1 MIIQHNMAALNM
13 MTQLGVTNDRLKKA
27 AERLSSGY
35 KINRAADNA
44 ATLAISEKKRAQI
57 RGLQRAAKNA
67 QDGISFVQTGDG
79 AMSQIGAMLHR
90 MRELT
95 VQALNDG
102 VYEKGDQAALQMEFD
117 QLQSEIDRVNDQTEF
132 NKKAVF
138 EHYATANYSALE
150 GNRVWSQDQIHRI
163 DSSNSSLTVKYVTVA
178 DDGTETEKEQT
189 LTIPEGTYTTQEL
202 MDEMDD
208 VVTALGDA
216 ADGLYLEYSD
226 EHMCNMVLQDGK
238 EVKDVSGGL
247 SYLFFDSF
255 GGNKSGALIG
265 TTVFFPGDPLV
276 VKTGEND
283 DLHFRIEY
291 YDGTMK
297 EIDMKVAQ
305 DSYTRNDMIKYL
317 NEYRFSDLK
326 TLVDYGMKASE
337 YGEASIQIGGDNGL
351 ITGLK
356 GNMFAIDDKHFDS
369 VFYDNTKYGSV
380 EEIPAVFTGGNVLN
394 SSDTNFAKFNIVSG
408 VNDTLRL
415 RVDGGTYQDIVL
427 DGGRSYSISEMVT
440 HLQGKLG
447 NLGIKVSQHSITGV
461 TSLNG
466 NRNLSFSGL
475 TLTTDSVGKESSI
488 EFDVPGSSAY
498 DTLFVD
504 RRYTD
509 YGKASRV
516 DPGRWYTYNA
526 APSVTGGRSFDST
539 LDFPLTI
546 DSTNKSFWMEVKE
559 VDEEPQKILIELS
572 ESNTKYNSLEDI
584 KNEINTQ
591 IEKTKYKDKIQAVKY
606 GDKIQLTTKAG
617 NETVTNIN
625 VSADIT
631 DGYKELFVG
640 ERITYPGGYNIN
652 LKPIKTDASGKINFT
667 TSNNKL
673 SVNVGGETRTVTIPM
688 PDDHTPY
695 AAYTPEELEKLL
707 NESAL
712 KGKPT
717 TSYNNYS
724 APNAYGS
731 TVYISSSAS
740 SQSGKEYPYT
750 NSGESGT
757 GGKVDGSTQV
767 KDGTSGWYKLG
778 GTLDTYTKIDS
789 NNNQFSIKINGK
801 VYPVTLDSPDPAK
814 YPNGYTQS
822 ALAAHIQSKLND
834 PNVTSEANRVK
845 VSVEGGHLKFTT
857 VAVGEGKSVT
867 TEGCDSS
874 FLKSINTNRTK
885 GYTTTSSF
893 GSNTFPF
900 TLTSTT
906 NDFTINIDGTP
917 TTVYLDAT
925 KTYNSVSDIQSEL
938 NTKLSPKG
946 VNVTRDNYGGLKFER
961 TTPGSGSVS
970 LNISNSGSAGAIMFN
985 SPASTTMNSS
995 SVTIPKAADAANPAT
1010 ARFTVNV
1017 GGKTYTAT
1025 LKNEDTSKAKTLT
1038 AADLKTALEGA
1049 VWEGNKTPGELGFS
1063 LSTSGSYLKFT
1074 TTARGSG
1081 QSISASASSGPIH
1094 SSTPTVKATVTK
1106 NPDGTVN
1113 VNLTSSTYFTPTPYN
1128 RSAVLQ
1134 PQGNTPQP
1142 LNPTPSAR
1150 NYYTAK
1156 CKLTTNRPLAM
1167 PGSITIGPD
1176 NKQLRFTYQYHDGT
1190 TKLVDISVDEG
1201 PRSRQSL
1208 QEELERKINA
1218 ILEADPAHAGEG
1230 LTVTVGDQITLES
1243 KKKGRYDIISTSLD
1257 GGFYEKVMMGTVFR
1271 TGDEKTEYS
1280 RGDLVVDDVY
1290 IAGRKDVRNQ
1300 YSTIH
1305 EGENDELNV
1314 DLTINGKVTP
1324 LNMVLDPGTYD
1335 SDALVKQVQEKLS
1348 EQLEGK
1354 GLPKDLVLAGIGV
1367 YDTKAA
1373 GSNDKNA
1380 LFFYLNKKKVT
1391 DPGTYAIDG
1400 LSGKA
1405 LFSIFYKTDGDP
1417 IPAYVAGTKDITGGV
1432 EIKDGENKFSILVDG
1447 KQYEYEIPE
1456 GKYDTAEDL
1465 VDAVNTAIADK
1476 KDDSNLKA
1484 SLSGNSLK
1492 IGYNKLGVHTIADIQ
1507 GPAKVALFYQVS
1519 GRFDKDVDEWLQIG
1533 ANARQGIDLQRYSV
1547 STLSMG
1553 INSLTISGHKYAN
1566 KALERIDAALDYLSS
1581 VRSKYGAMENRLEY
1595 AMRVDDIAAENTQYS
1610 ESIDRD
1616 ADMAAEMVEYSKSK
1630 ILQQAGMS
1638 ILSQVT
1644 QNTQSV
1650 LSLLQ

>member
-1 MIIQHNMAALNM
+1 MIIQHNMAAINM

-178 DDGTETEKEQT
+178 DDGTETEKETT

-317 NEYRFSDLK
+317 NEYRFSDGK

-369 VFYDNTKYGSV
+369 VFYDNTKYGSAK
-380 EEIPAVFTGGNVLN
+380 EIPAVFTGGNVLN
-394 SSDTNFAKFNIVSG
+394 SADINFTKFNIAAG
-408 VNDTLRL
+408 VNDTLRI

-427 DGGRSYSISEMVT
+427 DAGNYSISQMVT

-447 NLGIKVSQHSITGV
+447 NLGIKVSQHSINGV

-509 YGKASRV
+509 YGKSSRV
-516 DPGRWYTYNA
+516 TAGQWRTYNG
-526 APSVTGGRSFDST
+526 APTLTGGREFDST
-539 LDFPLTI
+539 TDFPLTI
-546 DSTNKSFWMEVKE
+546 DSSNNSFYLEVAEVGKE
-559 VDEEPQKILIELS
+559 AKKELITLS
-572 ESNTKYNSLEDI
+572 EKDYADLNAI
-584 KNEINTQ
+584 KEEINTQ
-591 IEKTKYKDKIQAVKY
+591 IGKTEYKDKIRAEVVSGNKLL
-606 GDKIQLTTKAG
+606 LTTKPG
-617 NETVTNIN
+617 NETVTKID
-625 VSADIT
+625 VSGGIT
-631 DGYKELFVG
+631 DGHEVLFVG
-640 ERITYPGGYNIN
+640 EKITYPGGYNIN
-652 LKPIKTDASGKINFT
+652 LKPIQTDASGKINFT
-667 TSNNKL
+667 PSNNKL
-673 SVNVGGETRTVTIPM
+673 TVNVGGEIRTVEIPV
-688 PDDHTPY
+688 TGAY

-717 TSYNNYS
+717 TSNNSYS
-724 APNAYGS
+724 SYTTSGS
-731 TVYISSSAS
+731 TVSV
-740 SQSGKEYPYT
+740 SQTHNAEEKPYT
-750 NSGESGT
+750 NTGKAGT

-767 KDGTSGWYKLG
+767 KDGESGWHKLG
-778 GTLDTYTKIDS
+778 GTLGTYTKVDSS
-789 NNNQFSIKINGK
+789 NNNFKISINGK
-801 VYPVTLDSPDPAK
+801 EYSITLDNSDS
-814 YPNGYTQS
+814 NGYTQS
-822 ALAAHIQSKLND
+822 ALVGELQKKLD
-834 PNVTSEANRVK
+834 KETSEANRVK

-857 VAVGEGKSVT
+857 VAVGEGKTVT
-867 TEGCDSS
+867 TDGCSS
-874 FLKSINTNRTK
+874 TFLTSINTNRTK

-893 GSNTFPF
+893 GGNTFPF
-900 TLTSTT
+900 TLTSST
-906 NDFTINIDGTP
+906 NKFTINIDGTP
-917 TTVYLDAT
+917 TTVELDTT

-961 TTPGSGSVS
+961 TTPGSGSVR
-970 LNISNSGSAGAIMFN
+970 LDINNSGSAGTIMFH
-985 SPASTTMNSS
+985 SPASATMDST
-995 SVTIPKAADAANPAT
+995 SVTIPKAADASNPGKAT
-1010 ARFTVNV
+1010 FTVRV
-1017 GGKTYTAT
+1017 GGNTYTAV
-1025 LKNEDTSKAKTLT
+1025 LENKDTKEQKLT
-1038 AADLKTALEGA
+1038 AADLEKALEGA
-1049 VWEGNKTPGELGFS
+1049 VWEGGRTPAELGFS
-1063 LSTSGSYLKFT
+1063 LSKSGSYLKFT

-1081 QSISASASSGPIH
+1081 QSISASATSGPFH
-1094 SSTPTVKATVTK
+1094 SSTPTVKAAVTK
-1106 NPDGTVN
+1106 NPDGTVSI
-1113 VNLTSSTYFTPTPYN
+1113 NLTSSSYFTPKPYN
-1128 RSAVLQ
+1128 KPAVLQ
-1134 PQGNTPQP
+1134 PQGNPPQRSE
-1142 LNPTPSAR
+1142 PTHTTRS
-1150 NYYTAK
+1150 YTIAK
-1156 CKLTTNRPLAM
+1156 CKLTTQRPFPM

-1176 NKQLRFTYQYHDGT
+1176 NKQLRFTYQYHNGA
-1190 TKLVDISVDEG
+1190 TKLVDISLDEG
-1201 PRSRQSL
+1201 QYSRETL
-1208 QEELERKINA
+1208 REELERKINA
-1218 ILEADPAHAGEG
+1218 ILEEDPAHAGEG
-1230 LTVTVGDQITLES
+1230 LNVAVGDQITFES
-1243 KKKGRYDIISTSLD
+1243 KQDGRYNIPTSSLS
-1257 GGFYEKVMMGTVFR
+1257 GGFYERVMMGTALR
-1271 TGDEKTEYS
+1271 TDDEKTAYS
-1280 RGDLVVDDVY
+1280 KGDLVVDDVY
-1290 IAGRKDVRNQ
+1290 IVGRKDVRNQ
-1300 YSTIH
+1300 YSTIQK
-1305 EGENDELNV
+1305 GENDELNV

-1348 EQLEGK
+1348 EQLEAK
-1354 GLPKDLVLAGIGV
+1354 GLPRDLVLAGIGV
-1367 YDTKAA
+1367 YDSGAA

-1380 LFFYLNKKKVT
+1380 LFFYLNKKAEL

-1519 GRFDKDVDEWLQIG
+1519 GRFDQDVDGWLQIG

-1616 ADMAAEMVEYSKSK
+1616 ADMAAEMVEYSKSQ

>member
-178 DDGTETEKEQT
+178 DDGTETEKETT

-226 EHMCNMVLQDGK
+226 EHMCNMVLQNGK

-317 NEYRFSDLK
+317 NEYRFSDGK

-369 VFYDNTKYGSV
+369 VFYDNTKYGSAK
-380 EEIPAVFTGGNVLN
+380 EIPAVFTGGNVLN
-394 SSDTNFAKFNIVSG
+394 SADINFTKFNIAAG
-408 VNDTLRL
+408 VNDTLRI

-427 DGGRSYSISEMVT
+427 DAGNYSISQMVT

-447 NLGIKVSQHSITGV
+447 NLGIKVSQHSINGV

-488 EFDVPGSSAY
+488 EFDVAGSSAY

-509 YGKASRV
+509 YGKSSRV
-516 DPGRWYTYNA
+516 TAGQWRTYNG
-526 APSVTGGRSFDST
+526 APTLTGGREFDST
-539 LDFPLTI
+539 TDFPLTI
-546 DSTNKSFWMEVKE
+546 DSSNNSFYLEVAEVGKEVKKE
-559 VDEEPQKILIELS
+559 LITLS
-572 ESNTKYNSLEDI
+572 EKDYADLNAI
-584 KNEINTQ
+584 KDEINTQ
-591 IEKTKYKDKIQAVKY
+591 IGKTEYKDKIRAEVLSGNKLL
-606 GDKIQLTTKAG
+606 LTTKPG
-617 NETVTNIN
+617 NETVTKID
-625 VSADIT
+625 VSGGIT
-631 DGYKELFVG
+631 DGHEVLFVG
-640 ERITYPGGYNIN
+640 EKITYPGGYNIN
-652 LKPIKTDASGKINFT
+652 LKPIQTDASGKINFT
-667 TSNNKL
+667 PSNNKL
-673 SVNVGGETRTVTIPM
+673 TVNVGGEIRTVEIPV
-688 PDDHTPY
+688 TGAY

-717 TSYNNYS
+717 TSNNSYS
-724 APNAYGS
+724 SYTTSGS
-731 TVYISSSAS
+731 TVSV
-740 SQSGKEYPYT
+740 SQTHNAEEKPYT
-750 NSGESGT
+750 NTGKAGT

-767 KDGTSGWYKLG
+767 KDGESGWHKLG
-778 GTLDTYTKIDS
+778 GTLGTYTKVDSS
-789 NNNQFSIKINGK
+789 NNNFKISINGK
-801 VYPVTLDSPDPAK
+801 EYSITLDNSDS
-814 YPNGYTQS
+814 NGYTQS
-822 ALAAHIQSKLND
+822 ALVGELQKKLD
-834 PNVTSEANRVK
+834 KETSEANRVK

-857 VAVGEGKSVT
+857 VAVGEGKTVT
-867 TEGCDSS
+867 TDGCGST
-874 FLKSINTNRTK
+874 FLTSINTNRTK

-893 GSNTFPF
+893 GGNTFPF
-900 TLTSTT
+900 TLTSST
-906 NDFTINIDGTP
+906 NKFTINIDGTP
-917 TTVYLDAT
+917 TTVELDTT

-938 NTKLSPKG
+938 NMKLSPKG

-961 TTPGSGSVS
+961 ATPGSGSVR
-970 LNISNSGSAGAIMFN
+970 LDINNSGSAGAIMFH
-985 SPASTTMNSS
+985 SPASATMNSS

-1038 AADLKTALEGA
+1038 AADLKKALEGA
-1049 VWEGNKTPGELGFS
+1049 VWEGGRTPAELGFS

-1081 QSISASASSGPIH
+1081 QSISASASSGPFH
-1094 SSTPTVKATVTK
+1094 SSTPTVKAAVTK
-1106 NPDGTVN
+1106 NPDGTVS
-1113 VNLTSSTYFTPTPYN
+1113 VNLTSSSYFTPKPYN
-1128 RSAVLQ
+1128 KPAVLQ
-1134 PQGNTPQP
+1134 PQGNPPQRSE
-1142 LNPTPSAR
+1142 PTHTTRS
-1150 NYYTAK
+1150 YTIAK
-1156 CKLTTNRPLAM
+1156 CKLTTQRPFPM

-1176 NKQLRFTYQYHDGT
+1176 NKQLRFTYQYHNGA
-1190 TKLVDISVDEG
+1190 TKLVDISLDEG
-1201 PRSRQSL
+1201 QYSCETL

-1218 ILEADPAHAGEG
+1218 ILEEDPAHAGEG
-1230 LTVTVGDQITLES
+1230 LNVAVGDQITFES
-1243 KKKGRYDIISTSLD
+1243 KQDGRYNIPTSSLS
-1257 GGFYEKVMMGTVFR
+1257 GGFYERVMMGTALR
-1271 TGDEKTEYS
+1271 TDDEKTAYS
-1280 RGDLVVDDVY
+1280 KGDLVVDDVY
-1290 IAGRKDVRNQ
+1290 IVGRKDVRNQ
-1300 YSTIH
+1300 YSTIQK
-1305 EGENDELNV
+1305 GENDELNV

-1348 EQLEGK
+1348 EQLEAK
-1354 GLPKDLVLAGIGV
+1354 GLPRDLVLAGIGV
-1367 YDTKAA
+1367 YDSGAA

-1380 LFFYLNKKKVT
+1380 LFFYLNKKAEL

-1616 ADMAAEMVEYSKSK
+1616 ADMAAEMVEYSKSQ

>member
-57 RGLQRAAKNA
+57 RGLQRAAKNS

-178 DDGTETEKEQT
+178 DDGTETEKETT

-317 NEYRFSDLK
+317 NEYRFSDGK

-369 VFYDNTKYGSV
+369 VFYDNTKYGSAK
-380 EEIPAVFTGGNVLN
+380 EIPAVFTGGNVLN
-394 SSDTNFAKFNIVSG
+394 SADINFTKFNIAAG
-408 VNDTLRL
+408 VNDTLRI

-427 DGGRSYSISEMVT
+427 DAGNYSISQMVT

-447 NLGIKVSQHSITGV
+447 NLGIKVSQHSINGV

-509 YGKASRV
+509 YGKSSRV
-516 DPGRWYTYNA
+516 TAGQWRTYNG
-526 APSVTGGRSFDST
+526 APTLTGGREFDST
-539 LDFPLTI
+539 TDFPLTI
-546 DSTNKSFWMEVKE
+546 DSSNNSFYLEVAEVGKE
-559 VDEEPQKILIELS
+559 AKKELITLS
-572 ESNTKYNSLEDI
+572 EKDYADLNAI
-584 KNEINTQ
+584 KEEINTQ
-591 IEKTKYKDKIQAVKY
+591 IGKTEYKDKIRAEVVSGNKLL
-606 GDKIQLTTKAG
+606 LTTKPG
-617 NETVTNIN
+617 NETVTKID
-625 VSADIT
+625 VSGGIT
-631 DGYKELFVG
+631 DGHEVLFVG
-640 ERITYPGGYNIN
+640 EKITYPGGYNIN
-652 LKPIKTDASGKINFT
+652 LKPIQTDASGKINFT
-667 TSNNKL
+667 PSNNKL
-673 SVNVGGETRTVTIPM
+673 TVNVGGEIRTVEIPV
-688 PDDHTPY
+688 TGAY

-717 TSYNNYS
+717 TSNNSYS
-724 APNAYGS
+724 SYTTSGS
-731 TVYISSSAS
+731 TVSV
-740 SQSGKEYPYT
+740 SQTHNAEEKPYT
-750 NSGESGT
+750 NTGKAGT

-767 KDGTSGWYKLG
+767 KDGESGWHKLG
-778 GTLDTYTKIDS
+778 GTLGTYTKVDSS
-789 NNNQFSIKINGK
+789 NNNFKISINGK
-801 VYPVTLDSPDPAK
+801 EYSITLDNSDS
-814 YPNGYTQS
+814 NGYTQS
-822 ALAAHIQSKLND
+822 ALVGELQKKLD
-834 PNVTSEANRVK
+834 KETSEANRVK

-857 VAVGEGKSVT
+857 VAVGEGKTVT
-867 TEGCDSS
+867 TDGCSS
-874 FLKSINTNRTK
+874 TFLTSINTNRTK

-893 GSNTFPF
+893 GGNTFPF
-900 TLTSTT
+900 TLTSST
-906 NDFTINIDGTP
+906 NKFTINIDGTP
-917 TTVYLDAT
+917 TTVELDTT

-961 TTPGSGSVS
+961 TTPGSGSVR
-970 LNISNSGSAGAIMFN
+970 LDINNSGSAGTIMFH
-985 SPASTTMNSS
+985 SPASATMDST
-995 SVTIPKAADAANPAT
+995 SVTIPKAADASNPGKAT
-1010 ARFTVNV
+1010 FTVRV
-1017 GGKTYTAT
+1017 GGNTYTAV
-1025 LKNEDTSKAKTLT
+1025 LENKDTKEQKLT
-1038 AADLKTALEGA
+1038 AADLEKVLEGA
-1049 VWEGNKTPGELGFS
+1049 VWEGGRTPAELGFS
-1063 LSTSGSYLKFT
+1063 LSKSGSYLKFT

-1081 QSISASASSGPIH
+1081 QSISASATSGPFH
-1094 SSTPTVKATVTK
+1094 SSTPTVKAAVTK
-1106 NPDGTVN
+1106 NPDGTVS
-1113 VNLTSSTYFTPTPYN
+1113 VNLTSSSYFTPKPYN
-1128 RSAVLQ
+1128 KPAVLQ
-1134 PQGNTPQP
+1134 PQGNPPQRSE
-1142 LNPTPSAR
+1142 PTHTTRS
-1150 NYYTAK
+1150 YTIAK
-1156 CKLTTNRPLAM
+1156 CKLTTQRPFPM

-1176 NKQLRFTYQYHDGT
+1176 NKQLRFTYQYHNGA
-1190 TKLVDISVDEG
+1190 TKLVDISLDEG
-1201 PRSRQSL
+1201 QYSRETL
-1208 QEELERKINA
+1208 REELERKINA
-1218 ILEADPAHAGEG
+1218 ILEEDPAHAGEG
-1230 LTVTVGDQITLES
+1230 LNVAVSDQITFES
-1243 KKKGRYDIISTSLD
+1243 KQDGRYNIPTSSLS
-1257 GGFYEKVMMGTVFR
+1257 GGFYERVMMGTALR
-1271 TGDEKTEYS
+1271 TDDEKTAYS
-1280 RGDLVVDDVY
+1280 KGDLVVDDVY
-1290 IAGRKDVRNQ
+1290 IVGRKDVRNQ
-1300 YSTIH
+1300 YSTIQK
-1305 EGENDELNV
+1305 GENDELNV

-1348 EQLEGK
+1348 EQLEAK
-1354 GLPKDLVLAGIGV
+1354 GLPRDLVLAGIGV
-1367 YDTKAA
+1367 YDSGAA

-1380 LFFYLNKKKVT
+1380 LFFYLNKKAEL

-1519 GRFDKDVDEWLQIG
+1519 GRFDQDVDGWLQIG

-1581 VRSKYGAMENRLEY
+1581 VRSRYGAMENRLEY

-1616 ADMAAEMVEYSKSK
+1616 ADMAEEMVEYSKSQ

>member
-1 MIIQHNMAALNM
+1 MIIQHNMAAINM

-178 DDGTETEKEQT
+178 DDGTETEKETT

-317 NEYRFSDLK
+317 NEYRFSDGK

-369 VFYDNTKYGSV
+369 VFYDNTKYGSAK
-380 EEIPAVFTGGNVLN
+380 EIPAVFTGGNVLN
-394 SSDTNFAKFNIVSG
+394 SADINFTKFNIAAG
-408 VNDTLRL
+408 VNDTLRI

-427 DGGRSYSISEMVT
+427 DAGNYSISQMVT

-447 NLGIKVSQHSITGV
+447 NLGIKVSQHSINGV

-509 YGKASRV
+509 YGKSSRV
-516 DPGRWYTYNA
+516 TAGQWRTYNG
-526 APSVTGGRSFDST
+526 APTLTGGREFDST
-539 LDFPLTI
+539 TDFPLTI
-546 DSTNKSFWMEVKE
+546 DSSNNSFYLEVAEVGKE
-559 VDEEPQKILIELS
+559 AKKELITLS
-572 ESNTKYNSLEDI
+572 EKDYADLNAI
-584 KNEINTQ
+584 KEEINTQ
-591 IEKTKYKDKIQAVKY
+591 IGKTEYKDKIRAEVVSGNKLL
-606 GDKIQLTTKAG
+606 LTTKPG
-617 NETVTNIN
+617 NETVTKID
-625 VSADIT
+625 VSGGIT
-631 DGYKELFVG
+631 DGHEVLFVG
-640 ERITYPGGYNIN
+640 EKITYPGGYNIN
-652 LKPIKTDASGKINFT
+652 LKPIQTDASGKINFT
-667 TSNNKL
+667 PSNNKL
-673 SVNVGGETRTVTIPM
+673 TVNVGGEIRTVEIPV
-688 PDDHTPY
+688 TGAY

-717 TSYNNYS
+717 TSNNSYS
-724 APNAYGS
+724 SYTTSGS
-731 TVYISSSAS
+731 TVSV
-740 SQSGKEYPYT
+740 SQTHNAEEKPYT
-750 NSGESGT
+750 NTGKAGT

-767 KDGTSGWYKLG
+767 KDGESGWHKLG
-778 GTLDTYTKIDS
+778 GTLGTYTKVDSS
-789 NNNQFSIKINGK
+789 NNNFKISINGK
-801 VYPVTLDSPDPAK
+801 EYSITLDNSDS
-814 YPNGYTQS
+814 NGYTQS
-822 ALAAHIQSKLND
+822 ALVGELQKKLD
-834 PNVTSEANRVK
+834 KETSEANRVK

-857 VAVGEGKSVT
+857 VAVGEGKTVT
-867 TEGCDSS
+867 TDGCSS
-874 FLKSINTNRTK
+874 TFLTSINTNRTK

-893 GSNTFPF
+893 GGNTFPF
-900 TLTSTT
+900 TLTSST
-906 NDFTINIDGTP
+906 NKFTINIDGTP
-917 TTVYLDAT
+917 TTVELDTT

-961 TTPGSGSVS
+961 TTPGSGSVR
-970 LNISNSGSAGAIMFN
+970 LDINNSGSAGTIMFH
-985 SPASTTMNSS
+985 SPASATMDST
-995 SVTIPKAADAANPAT
+995 SVTIPKAADASNPGKAT
-1010 ARFTVNV
+1010 FTVRV
-1017 GGKTYTAT
+1017 GGNTYTAV
-1025 LKNEDTSKAKTLT
+1025 LENKDTKEQKLT
-1038 AADLKTALEGA
+1038 AADLEKALEGA
-1049 VWEGNKTPGELGFS
+1049 VWEGGRTPAELGFS
-1063 LSTSGSYLKFT
+1063 LSKSGSYLKFT

-1081 QSISASASSGPIH
+1081 QSISASATSGPFH
-1094 SSTPTVKATVTK
+1094 SSTPTVKAAVTK
-1106 NPDGTVN
+1106 NPDGTVS
-1113 VNLTSSTYFTPTPYN
+1113 VNLTSSSYFTPKPYN
-1128 RSAVLQ
+1128 KPAVLQ
-1134 PQGNTPQP
+1134 PQGNPPQRSE
-1142 LNPTPSAR
+1142 PTHTTRS
-1150 NYYTAK
+1150 YTIAK
-1156 CKLTTNRPLAM
+1156 CKLTTQRPFPM

-1176 NKQLRFTYQYHDGT
+1176 NKQLRFTYQYHNGA
-1190 TKLVDISVDEG
+1190 TKLVDISLDEG
-1201 PRSRQSL
+1201 QYSRETL
-1208 QEELERKINA
+1208 REELERKINA
-1218 ILEADPAHAGEG
+1218 ILEEDPAHAGEG
-1230 LTVTVGDQITLES
+1230 LNVAVGDQITFES
-1243 KKKGRYDIISTSLD
+1243 KQDGRYNIPTSSLS
-1257 GGFYEKVMMGTVFR
+1257 GGFYERVMMGTALR
-1271 TGDEKTEYS
+1271 TDDEKTAYS
-1280 RGDLVVDDVY
+1280 KGDLVVDDVY
-1290 IAGRKDVRNQ
+1290 IVGRKDVRNQ
-1300 YSTIH
+1300 YSTIQK
-1305 EGENDELNV
+1305 GENDELNV

-1348 EQLEGK
+1348 EQLEAK
-1354 GLPKDLVLAGIGV
+1354 GLPRDLVLAGIGV
-1367 YDTKAA
+1367 YDSGAA

-1380 LFFYLNKKKVT
+1380 LFFYLNKKAEL

-1519 GRFDKDVDEWLQIG
+1519 GRFDQDVDGWLQIG

-1581 VRSKYGAMENRLEY
+1581 VRSRYGAMENRLEY

-1616 ADMAAEMVEYSKSK
+1616 ADMAAEMVEYSKSQ

>member
-1 MIIQHNMAALNM
+1 MIIQHNMAAINM

-178 DDGTETEKEQT
+178 DDGTETEKETT

-317 NEYRFSDLK
+317 NEYRFSDGK

-369 VFYDNTKYGSV
+369 VFYDNTKYGSAK
-380 EEIPAVFTGGNVLN
+380 EIPAVFTGGNVLN
-394 SSDTNFAKFNIVSG
+394 SADINFTKFNIAAG
-408 VNDTLRL
+408 VNDTLRI

-427 DGGRSYSISEMVT
+427 DAGNYSISQMVT

-447 NLGIKVSQHSITGV
+447 NLGIKVSQHSINGV

-509 YGKASRV
+509 YGKSSRV
-516 DPGRWYTYNA
+516 TAGQWRTYNG
-526 APSVTGGRSFDST
+526 APTLTGGREFDST
-539 LDFPLTI
+539 TDFPLTI
-546 DSTNKSFWMEVKE
+546 DSSNNSFYLEVAEVGKE
-559 VDEEPQKILIELS
+559 AKKELITL
-572 ESNTKYNSLEDI
+572 LEKDYADLNAI
-584 KNEINTQ
+584 KEEINTQ
-591 IEKTKYKDKIQAVKY
+591 IGKTEYKDKIRAEVVSGNKLL
-606 GDKIQLTTKAG
+606 LTTKPG
-617 NETVTNIN
+617 NETVTKID
-625 VSADIT
+625 VSGGIT
-631 DGYKELFVG
+631 DGHEVLFVG
-640 ERITYPGGYNIN
+640 EKITYPGGYNIN
-652 LKPIKTDASGKINFT
+652 LKPIQTDASGKINFT
-667 TSNNKL
+667 PSNNKL
-673 SVNVGGETRTVTIPM
+673 TVNVGGEIRTVEIPV
-688 PDDHTPY
+688 TGAY

-717 TSYNNYS
+717 TSNNSYS
-724 APNAYGS
+724 SYTTSGS
-731 TVYISSSAS
+731 TVSV
-740 SQSGKEYPYT
+740 SQTHNAEEKPYT
-750 NSGESGT
+750 NTGKAGT

-767 KDGTSGWYKLG
+767 KDGESGWHKLG
-778 GTLDTYTKIDS
+778 GTLGTYTKVDSS
-789 NNNQFSIKINGK
+789 NNNFKISINGK
-801 VYPVTLDSPDPAK
+801 EYSITLDNSDS
-814 YPNGYTQS
+814 NGYTQS
-822 ALAAHIQSKLND
+822 ALVGELQKKLD
-834 PNVTSEANRVK
+834 KETSEANRVK

-857 VAVGEGKSVT
+857 VAVGEGKTVT
-867 TEGCDSS
+867 TDGCSS
-874 FLKSINTNRTK
+874 TFLTSINTNRTK

-893 GSNTFPF
+893 GGNTFPF
-900 TLTSTT
+900 TLTSST
-906 NDFTINIDGTP
+906 NKFTINIDGTP
-917 TTVYLDAT
+917 TTVELDTT

-961 TTPGSGSVS
+961 TTPGSGSVR
-970 LNISNSGSAGAIMFN
+970 LDINNSGSAGTIMFH
-985 SPASTTMNSS
+985 SPASATMDST
-995 SVTIPKAADAANPAT
+995 SVTIPKAADASNPGKAT
-1010 ARFTVNV
+1010 FTVRV
-1017 GGKTYTAT
+1017 GGNTYTAV
-1025 LKNEDTSKAKTLT
+1025 LENKDTKEQKLT
-1038 AADLKTALEGA
+1038 AADLEKALEGA
-1049 VWEGNKTPGELGFS
+1049 VWEGGRTPAELGFS
-1063 LSTSGSYLKFT
+1063 LSKSGSYLKFT

-1081 QSISASASSGPIH
+1081 QSISASATSGPFH
-1094 SSTPTVKATVTK
+1094 SSTPTVKAAVTK
-1106 NPDGTVN
+1106 NPDGTVS
-1113 VNLTSSTYFTPTPYN
+1113 VNLTSSSYFTPKPYN
-1128 RSAVLQ
+1128 KPAVLQ
-1134 PQGNTPQP
+1134 PQGNPPQRSE
-1142 LNPTPSAR
+1142 PTHTTRS
-1150 NYYTAK
+1150 YTIAK
-1156 CKLTTNRPLAM
+1156 CKLTTQRPFPM

-1176 NKQLRFTYQYHDGT
+1176 NKQLRFTYQYHNGA
-1190 TKLVDISVDEG
+1190 TKLVDISLDEG
-1201 PRSRQSL
+1201 QYSRETL
-1208 QEELERKINA
+1208 REELERKINA
-1218 ILEADPAHAGEG
+1218 ILEEDPAHAGEG
-1230 LTVTVGDQITLES
+1230 LNVAVGDQITFES
-1243 KKKGRYDIISTSLD
+1243 KQDGRYNIPTSSLS
-1257 GGFYEKVMMGTVFR
+1257 GGFYERVMMGTALR
-1271 TGDEKTEYS
+1271 TDDEKTAYS
-1280 RGDLVVDDVY
+1280 KGDLVVDDVY
-1290 IAGRKDVRNQ
+1290 IVGRKDVRNQ
-1300 YSTIH
+1300 YSTIQK
-1305 EGENDELNV
+1305 GENDELNV

-1348 EQLEGK
+1348 EQLEAK
-1354 GLPKDLVLAGIGV
+1354 GLPRDLVLAGIGV
-1367 YDTKAA
+1367 YDSGAA

-1380 LFFYLNKKKVT
+1380 LFFYLNKKAEL

-1519 GRFDKDVDEWLQIG
+1519 GRFDQDVDGWLQIG

-1581 VRSKYGAMENRLEY
+1581 VRSRYGAMENRLEY

-1616 ADMAAEMVEYSKSK
+1616 ADMAAEMVEYSKSQ

>member
-178 DDGTETEKEQT
+178 DDGTETEKETT

-317 NEYRFSDLK
+317 NEYRFSDGK

-369 VFYDNTKYGSV
+369 VFYDNTKYGSAK
-380 EEIPAVFTGGNVLN
+380 EIPAVFTGGNVLN
-394 SSDTNFAKFNIVSG
+394 SADINFTKFNIAAG
-408 VNDTLRL
+408 VNDTLRI

-427 DGGRSYSISEMVT
+427 DAGNYSISQMVT

-447 NLGIKVSQHSITGV
+447 NLGIKVSQHSINGV

-509 YGKASRV
+509 YGKSSRV
-516 DPGRWYTYNA
+516 TAGQWRTYNG
-526 APSVTGGRSFDST
+526 APTLTGGREFDST
-539 LDFPLTI
+539 TDFPLTI
-546 DSTNKSFWMEVKE
+546 DSSNNSFYLEVAEVGKEVKKE
-559 VDEEPQKILIELS
+559 LITLS
-572 ESNTKYNSLEDI
+572 EKDYADLNAI
-584 KNEINTQ
+584 KDEINTQ
-591 IEKTKYKDKIQAVKY
+591 IGKTEYKDKIRAEVLSGNKLL
-606 GDKIQLTTKAG
+606 LTTKPG
-617 NETVTNIN
+617 NETVTKID
-625 VSADIT
+625 VSGGIT
-631 DGYKELFVG
+631 DGHEVLFVG
-640 ERITYPGGYNIN
+640 EKITYPGGYNIN
-652 LKPIKTDASGKINFT
+652 LKPIQTDASGKINFT
-667 TSNNKL
+667 PSNNKL
-673 SVNVGGETRTVTIPM
+673 TVNVGGEIRTVEIPV
-688 PDDHTPY
+688 TGAY

-717 TSYNNYS
+717 TSNNSYS
-724 APNAYGS
+724 SYTTSGS
-731 TVYISSSAS
+731 TVSV
-740 SQSGKEYPYT
+740 SQTHNAEEKPYT
-750 NSGESGT
+750 NTGKAGT

-767 KDGTSGWYKLG
+767 KDGESGWHKLG
-778 GTLDTYTKIDS
+778 GTLGTYTKVDSS
-789 NNNQFSIKINGK
+789 NNNFKISINGK
-801 VYPVTLDSPDPAK
+801 EYSITLDNSDS
-814 YPNGYTQS
+814 NGYTQS
-822 ALAAHIQSKLND
+822 ALVGELQKKLD
-834 PNVTSEANRVK
+834 KETSEANRVK

-857 VAVGEGKSVT
+857 VAVGEGKTVT
-867 TEGCDSS
+867 TDGCSS
-874 FLKSINTNRTK
+874 TFLTSINTNRTK

-893 GSNTFPF
+893 GGNTFPF
-900 TLTSTT
+900 TLTSST
-906 NDFTINIDGTP
+906 NKFTINIDGTP
-917 TTVYLDAT
+917 TTVELDTT

-961 TTPGSGSVS
+961 TTPGSGSVR
-970 LNISNSGSAGAIMFN
+970 LDINNSGSAGTIMFH
-985 SPASTTMNSS
+985 SPASATMDST
-995 SVTIPKAADAANPAT
+995 SVTIPKAADASNPGKAT
-1010 ARFTVNV
+1010 FTVRV
-1017 GGKTYTAT
+1017 GGNTYTAV
-1025 LKNEDTSKAKTLT
+1025 LENKDTKEQKLT
-1038 AADLKTALEGA
+1038 AADLEKALEGA
-1049 VWEGNKTPGELGFS
+1049 VWEGGRTPAELGFS
-1063 LSTSGSYLKFT
+1063 LSKSGSYLKFT

-1081 QSISASASSGPIH
+1081 QSISASATSGPFH
-1094 SSTPTVKATVTK
+1094 SSTPTVKAAVTK
-1106 NPDGTVN
+1106 NPDGTVS
-1113 VNLTSSTYFTPTPYN
+1113 VNLTSSSYFTPKPYN
-1128 RSAVLQ
+1128 KPAVLQ
-1134 PQGNTPQP
+1134 PQGNPPQRSE
-1142 LNPTPSAR
+1142 PTHTTRS
-1150 NYYTAK
+1150 YTIAK
-1156 CKLTTNRPLAM
+1156 CKLTTQRPFPM

-1176 NKQLRFTYQYHDGT
+1176 NKQLRFTYQYHNGA
-1190 TKLVDISVDEG
+1190 TKLVDISLDEG
-1201 PRSRQSL
+1201 QYSRETL
-1208 QEELERKINA
+1208 REELERKINA
-1218 ILEADPAHAGEG
+1218 ILEEDPAHAGEG
-1230 LTVTVGDQITLES
+1230 LNVAVSDQITFES
-1243 KKKGRYDIISTSLD
+1243 KQDGRYNIPTSSLS
-1257 GGFYEKVMMGTVFR
+1257 GGFYERVMMGTALR
-1271 TGDEKTEYS
+1271 TDDEKTAYS
-1280 RGDLVVDDVY
+1280 KGDLVVDDVY
-1290 IAGRKDVRNQ
+1290 IVGRKDVRNQ
-1300 YSTIH
+1300 YSTIQK
-1305 EGENDELNV
+1305 GENDELNV

-1348 EQLEGK
+1348 EQLEAK
-1354 GLPKDLVLAGIGV
+1354 GLPRDLVLAGIGV
-1367 YDTKAA
+1367 YDSGAA

-1380 LFFYLNKKKVT
+1380 LFFYLNKKAEL

-1581 VRSKYGAMENRLEY
+1581 VRSRYGAMENRLEY

-1616 ADMAAEMVEYSKSK
+1616 ADMAAEMVEYSKSQ

>member
-178 DDGTETEKEQT
+178 DDGTETEKETT

-317 NEYRFSDLK
+317 NEYRFSDGK

-369 VFYDNTKYGSV
+369 VFYDNTKYGSAK
-380 EEIPAVFTGGNVLN
+380 EIPAVFTGGNVLN
-394 SSDTNFAKFNIVSG
+394 SADINFTKFNIAAG
-408 VNDTLRL
+408 VNDTLRI

-427 DGGRSYSISEMVT
+427 DAGNYSISQMVT

-447 NLGIKVSQHSITGV
+447 NLGIKVSQHSINGV

-509 YGKASRV
+509 YGKSSRV
-516 DPGRWYTYNA
+516 TAGQWRTYNG
-526 APSVTGGRSFDST
+526 APTLTGGREFDST
-539 LDFPLTI
+539 TDFPLTI
-546 DSTNKSFWMEVKE
+546 DSSNNSFYLEVAEVGKE
-559 VDEEPQKILIELS
+559 AKKELITLS
-572 ESNTKYNSLEDI
+572 EKDYADLNAI
-584 KNEINTQ
+584 KEEINTQ
-591 IEKTKYKDKIQAVKY
+591 IGKTEYKDKIRAEVVSGNKLL
-606 GDKIQLTTKAG
+606 LTTKPG
-617 NETVTNIN
+617 NETVTKID
-625 VSADIT
+625 VSGGIT
-631 DGYKELFVG
+631 DGHEVLFVG
-640 ERITYPGGYNIN
+640 EKITYPGGYNIN
-652 LKPIKTDASGKINFT
+652 LKPIQTDASGKINFT
-667 TSNNKL
+667 PSNNKL
-673 SVNVGGETRTVTIPM
+673 TVNVGGEIRTVEIPV
-688 PDDHTPY
+688 TGAY

-717 TSYNNYS
+717 TSNNSYS
-724 APNAYGS
+724 SYTTSGS
-731 TVYISSSAS
+731 TVSV
-740 SQSGKEYPYT
+740 SQTHNAEEKPYT
-750 NSGESGT
+750 NTGKAGT

-767 KDGTSGWYKLG
+767 KDGESGWHKLG
-778 GTLDTYTKIDS
+778 GTLGTYTKVDSS
-789 NNNQFSIKINGK
+789 NNNFKISINGK
-801 VYPVTLDSPDPAK
+801 EYSITLDNSDS
-814 YPNGYTQS
+814 NGYTQS
-822 ALAAHIQSKLND
+822 ALVGELQKKLD
-834 PNVTSEANRVK
+834 KETSEANRVK

-857 VAVGEGKSVT
+857 VAVGEGKTVT
-867 TEGCDSS
+867 TDGCSS
-874 FLKSINTNRTK
+874 TFLTSINTNRTK

-893 GSNTFPF
+893 GGNTFPF
-900 TLTSTT
+900 TLTSST
-906 NDFTINIDGTP
+906 NKFTINIDGTP
-917 TTVYLDAT
+917 TTVELDTT

-961 TTPGSGSVS
+961 TTPGSGSVR
-970 LNISNSGSAGAIMFN
+970 LDINNSGSAGTIMFH
-985 SPASTTMNSS
+985 SPASATMDST
-995 SVTIPKAADAANPAT
+995 SVTIPKAADASNPGKAT
-1010 ARFTVNV
+1010 FTVRV
-1017 GGKTYTAT
+1017 GGNTYTAV
-1025 LKNEDTSKAKTLT
+1025 LENKDTKEQKLT
-1038 AADLKTALEGA
+1038 AADLEKALEGA
-1049 VWEGNKTPGELGFS
+1049 VWEGGRTPAELGFS
-1063 LSTSGSYLKFT
+1063 LSKSGSYLKFT

-1081 QSISASASSGPIH
+1081 QSISASATSGPFH
-1094 SSTPTVKATVTK
+1094 SSTPTVKAAVTK
-1106 NPDGTVN
+1106 NPDGTVS
-1113 VNLTSSTYFTPTPYN
+1113 VNLTSSSYFTPKPYN
-1128 RSAVLQ
+1128 KPAVLQ
-1134 PQGNTPQP
+1134 PQGNPPQRSE
-1142 LNPTPSAR
+1142 PTHTTRS
-1150 NYYTAK
+1150 YTIAK
-1156 CKLTTNRPLAM
+1156 CKLTTQRPFPM

-1176 NKQLRFTYQYHDGT
+1176 NKQLRFTYQYHNGA
-1190 TKLVDISVDEG
+1190 TKLVDISLDEG
-1201 PRSRQSL
+1201 QYSRETL
-1208 QEELERKINA
+1208 REELERKINA
-1218 ILEADPAHAGEG
+1218 ILEEDPAHAGEG
-1230 LTVTVGDQITLES
+1230 LNVAVSDQITFES
-1243 KKKGRYDIISTSLD
+1243 KQDGRYNIPTSSLS
-1257 GGFYEKVMMGTVFR
+1257 GGFYERVMMGTALR
-1271 TGDEKTEYS
+1271 TDDQKTAYS
-1280 RGDLVVDDVY
+1280 KGDLVVDDVY
-1290 IAGRKDVRNQ
+1290 IVGRKDVRNQ
-1300 YSTIH
+1300 YSTIQK
-1305 EGENDELNV
+1305 GENDELNV

-1348 EQLEGK
+1348 EQLEAK
-1354 GLPKDLVLAGIGV
+1354 GLPRDLVLAGIGV
-1367 YDTKAA
+1367 YDSGAA

-1380 LFFYLNKKKVT
+1380 LFFYLNKKAEL

-1519 GRFDKDVDEWLQIG
+1519 GRFDQDVDGWLQIG

-1616 ADMAAEMVEYSKSK
+1616 ADMAAEMVEYSKSQ

>member
-44 ATLAISEKKRAQI
+44 AALAISEKKRAQI

-102 VYEKGDQAALQMEFD
+102 VYEPGDQAALQMEFD

-138 EHYATANYSALE
+138 EHYTNNYSVLE
-150 GNRVWSQDQIHRI
+150 GNRIWSQDQIHKI
-163 DSSNSSLTVKYVTVA
+163 DSSNSSLTVKYVVA
-178 DDGTETEKEQT
+178 DEDGNETEKELT
-189 LTIPEGTYTTQEL
+189 LTVPEGTYTTQEL

-208 VVTALGDA
+208 VVTALGDG

-226 EHMCNMVLQDGK
+226 GHMCNMVLQDGK

-276 VKTGEND
+276 VKKGKND

-291 YDGTMK
+291 YDGRIE
-297 EIDMKVAQ
+297 EIDITV
-305 DSYTRNDMIKYL
+305 DEDLYSRDDMIKWL
-317 NEYRFSDLK
+317 NEKCVTKSGKKLSDYK
-326 TLVDYGMKASE
+326 IKADK
-337 YGEASIQIGGDNGL
+337 YDPASIQIGSDDGL

-356 GNMFAIDDKHFDS
+356 GNMFEIDNEHFDS
-369 VFYDNTKYGSV
+369 VFYDNTKYGSAK
-380 EEIPAVFTGGNVLN
+380 EIPAVFTGGNVLN
-394 SSDTNFAKFNIVSG
+394 SADINFTKFNIAAG
-408 VNDTLRL
+408 VNDTLRI

-427 DGGRSYSISEMVT
+427 DAGNYSISQMVT

-447 NLGIKVSQHSITGV
+447 NLGIKVSQHTINGV

-509 YGKASRV
+509 RGKSSRV
-516 DPGRWYTYNA
+516 IAGQWYSSSYYTVA
-526 APSVTGGRSFDST
+526 SVTGGGEFDST
-539 LDFPLTI
+539 TDFPLTI
-546 DSTNKSFWMEVKE
+546 DSSNNSFYLEVEEVEKE
-559 VDEEPQKILIELS
+559 TQKKLIELS
-572 ESNTKYNSLEDI
+572 KKDYADLDAI
-584 KNEINTQ
+584 KDEINIQ
-591 IEKTKYKDKIQAVKY
+591 ISKTEYKDKIRAEVVSGNKLR
-606 GDKIQLTTKAG
+606 LTTKPG
-617 NETVTNIN
+617 NETVTKID
-625 VSADIT
+625 VSGGIT
-631 DGYKELFVG
+631 DGYEVLFVG
-640 ERITYPGGYNIN
+640 EKITYPSGKNID
-652 LKPIKTDASGKINFT
+652 LKPIQTDASGKINFT
-667 TSNNKL
+667 PSNNKL
-673 SVNVGGETRTVTIPM
+673 TVTVGGEIRTVEIPV
-688 PDDHTPY
+688 TGAY

-717 TSYNNYS
+717 ISNSGYYSTSTS
-724 APNAYGS
+724 GS
-731 TVYISSSAS
+731 TVSVGQTHSATVA
-740 SQSGKEYPYT
+740 PYKNT
-750 NSGESGT
+750 GQAGT

-767 KDGTSGWYKLG
+767 KDGTSGWHKLG
-778 GTLDTYTKIDS
+778 GTLGTYTKIDS
-789 NNNQFSIKINGK
+789 NNNNFKISINGK
-801 VYPVTLDSPDPAK
+801 EYSVTLDSPDPAK

-822 ALAAHIQSKLND
+822 ALADMIEKKLD
-834 PNVTSEANRVK
+834 KETSEANRVK

-857 VAVGEGKSVT
+857 VAVGEGKTVT
-867 TEGCDSS
+867 TDGFGST
-874 FLKSINTNRTK
+874 FLTSINTNRTK

-893 GSNTFPF
+893 GGNTFPF
-900 TLTSTT
+900 TLTSST
-906 NDFTINIDGTP
+906 NKFTINIDGTP
-917 TTVYLDAT
+917 TTVELDTT
-925 KTYNSVSDIQSEL
+925 KTYNSVSQIQSEL
-938 NTKLSPKG
+938 NTKLKDKG
-946 VNVTRDNYGGLKFER
+946 VNVSVYGGGLKFER
-961 TTPGSGSVS
+961 TTPGSGSVN
-970 LNISNSGSAGAIMFN
+970 LDINNSGSAGAIMFH
-985 SPASTTMNSS
+985 SPASSTMNSAS
-995 SVTIPKAADAANPAT
+995 ITIPKAADASNPGKAT
-1010 ARFTVNV
+1010 FTVKV
-1017 GGKTYTAT
+1017 GGNSYKAVLENKDTSNGKTYTA
-1025 LKNEDTSKAKTLT
+1025 EDLQK
-1038 AADLKTALEGA
+1038 ALEGA
-1049 VWEGNKTPGELGFS
+1049 VWEGGRTPAELGFS
-1063 LSTSGSYLKFT
+1063 LSTSGGCLKFT

-1081 QSISASASSGPIH
+1081 QSISASASSGPFH
-1094 SSTPTVKATVTK
+1094 GSTPTVKAAVTK
-1106 NPDGTVN
+1106 NPDGTVS
-1113 VNLTSSTYFTPTPYN
+1113 VNLTSSSYFTPEPYN
-1128 RSAVLQ
+1128 KTAVLQ
-1134 PQGNTPQP
+1134 PHGNPPQRSE
-1142 LNPTPSAR
+1142 PTLTTRS
-1150 NYYTAK
+1150 YTVSK
-1156 CKLTTNRPLAM
+1156 CKLTTQRPFPM

-1176 NKQLRFTYQYHDGT
+1176 NKQLRFTYQYHNGA
-1190 TKLVDISVDEG
+1190 TKSVDISLDEG
-1201 PRSRQSL
+1201 QYSRETL
-1208 QEELERKINA
+1208 REELEKKINA
-1218 ILEADPAHAGEG
+1218 ILEQDPAHAGEG
-1230 LTVTVGDQITLES
+1230 LKVAVGDQITFES
-1243 KKKGRYDIISTSLD
+1243 KQNGRYNITTSSLN
-1257 GGFYEKVMMGTVFR
+1257 GGFYERVMMGTALR
-1271 TGDEKTEYS
+1271 TEDEKTVYS
-1280 RGDLVVDDVY
+1280 KGDLVVDDVY
-1290 IAGRKDVRNQ
+1290 IVGRKDVRNQ
-1300 YSTIH
+1300 YSTIQK
-1305 EGENDELNV
+1305 GENDELNV

-1348 EQLEGK
+1348 EQLEAK
-1354 GLPKDLVLAGIGV
+1354 GFPKDLIQTGIGV
-1367 YDTKAA
+1367 YDSGAA

-1380 LFFYLNKKKVT
+1380 LFFYLNKKAEL

-1417 IPAYVAGTKDITGGV
+1417 IPAFVAGTKDITGGV
-1432 EIKDGENKFSILVDG
+1432 EVTEQQVNNGENVFSVTVDG
-1447 KQYEYEIPE
+1447 KPYTYKIPE
-1456 GKYDTAEDL
+1456 GKYETAQDL
-1465 VDAVNTAIADK
+1465 VDAVNAAIAAE

-1492 IGYNKLGVHTIADIQ
+1492 IGYNKLGVHTISDIQ
-1507 GPAKVALFYQVS
+1507 GPAKTILFYQVS
-1519 GRFDKDVDEWLQIG
+1519 GRFDQDVDGWLQIG
-1533 ANARQGIDLQRYSV
+1533 ANARQGVDLKRYSV
-1547 STLSMG
+1547 STMSMG
-1553 INSLTISGHKYAN
+1553 INSLTISKHKYAN
-1566 KALERIDAALDYLSS
+1566 KALERIDAALDYLSF

-1595 AMRVDDIAAENTQYS
+1595 AIRVDDIAAENTQYS

-1616 ADMAAEMVEYSKSK
+1616 ADMAEEMVEYSKSK

-1650 LSLLQ
+1650 LSLLK

>member
-178 DDGTETEKEQT
+178 DDGTETEKETT

-317 NEYRFSDLK
+317 NEYRFSDGK

-351 ITGLK
+351 MTGLK

-369 VFYDNTKYGSV
+369 VFYDNTKYGSAK
-380 EEIPAVFTGGNVLN
+380 EIPAVFTGGNVLN
-394 SSDTNFAKFNIVSG
+394 SADINFTKFNIAAG
-408 VNDTLRL
+408 VNDTLRI

-427 DGGRSYSISEMVT
+427 DAGNYSISQMVT

-447 NLGIKVSQHSITGV
+447 NLGIKVSQHSINGV

-509 YGKASRV
+509 YGKSSRV
-516 DPGRWYTYNA
+516 TAGQWRTYNG
-526 APSVTGGRSFDST
+526 APTLTGGREFDST
-539 LDFPLTI
+539 TDFPLTI
-546 DSTNKSFWMEVKE
+546 DSSNNSFYLEVAEVGKE
-559 VDEEPQKILIELS
+559 AKKELITLS
-572 ESNTKYNSLEDI
+572 EKDYADLNAI
-584 KNEINTQ
+584 KEEINTQ
-591 IEKTKYKDKIQAVKY
+591 IGKTEYKDKIRAEVVSGNKLL
-606 GDKIQLTTKAG
+606 LTTKPG
-617 NETVTNIN
+617 NETVTKID
-625 VSADIT
+625 VSGGIT
-631 DGYKELFVG
+631 DGHEVLFVG
-640 ERITYPGGYNIN
+640 EKITYPGGYNIN
-652 LKPIKTDASGKINFT
+652 LKPIQTDASGKINFT
-667 TSNNKL
+667 PSNNKL
-673 SVNVGGETRTVTIPM
+673 TVNVGGEIRTVEIPV
-688 PDDHTPY
+688 TGAY

-717 TSYNNYS
+717 TSNNSYS
-724 APNAYGS
+724 SYTTSGS
-731 TVYISSSAS
+731 TVSV
-740 SQSGKEYPYT
+740 SQTHNAEEKPYT
-750 NSGESGT
+750 NTGKAGT

-767 KDGTSGWYKLG
+767 KDGESGWHKLG
-778 GTLDTYTKIDS
+778 GTLGTYTKVDSS
-789 NNNQFSIKINGK
+789 NNNFKISINGK
-801 VYPVTLDSPDPAK
+801 EYSITLDNSDS
-814 YPNGYTQS
+814 NGYTQS
-822 ALAAHIQSKLND
+822 ALVGELQKKLD
-834 PNVTSEANRVK
+834 KETSEANRVK

-857 VAVGEGKSVT
+857 VAVGEGKTVT
-867 TEGCDSS
+867 TDGCSS
-874 FLKSINTNRTK
+874 TFLTSINTNRTK

-893 GSNTFPF
+893 GGNTFPF
-900 TLTSTT
+900 TLTSST
-906 NDFTINIDGTP
+906 NKFTINIDGTP
-917 TTVYLDAT
+917 TTVELDTT

-961 TTPGSGSVS
+961 TTPGSGSVR
-970 LNISNSGSAGAIMFN
+970 LDINNSGSAGTIMFH
-985 SPASTTMNSS
+985 SPASATMDST
-995 SVTIPKAADAANPAT
+995 SVTIPKAADASNPGKAT
-1010 ARFTVNV
+1010 FTVRV
-1017 GGKTYTAT
+1017 GGNTYTAV
-1025 LKNEDTSKAKTLT
+1025 LENKDTKEQKLT
-1038 AADLKTALEGA
+1038 AADLEKALEGA
-1049 VWEGNKTPGELGFS
+1049 VWEGGRTPAELGFS
-1063 LSTSGSYLKFT
+1063 LSKSGSYLKFT

-1081 QSISASASSGPIH
+1081 QSISASATSGPFH
-1094 SSTPTVKATVTK
+1094 SSTPTVKAAVTK
-1106 NPDGTVN
+1106 NPDGTVS
-1113 VNLTSSTYFTPTPYN
+1113 VNLTSSSYFTPKPYN
-1128 RSAVLQ
+1128 KPAVLQ
-1134 PQGNTPQP
+1134 PQGNPPQRSE
-1142 LNPTPSAR
+1142 PTHTTRS
-1150 NYYTAK
+1150 YTIAK
-1156 CKLTTNRPLAM
+1156 CKLTTQRPFPM

-1176 NKQLRFTYQYHDGT
+1176 NKQLRFTYQYHNGA
-1190 TKLVDISVDEG
+1190 TKLVDISLDEG
-1201 PRSRQSL
+1201 QYSRETL
-1208 QEELERKINA
+1208 REELERKINA
-1218 ILEADPAHAGEG
+1218 ILEEDPAHAGEG
-1230 LTVTVGDQITLES
+1230 LNVAVSDQITFES
-1243 KKKGRYDIISTSLD
+1243 KQDGRYNIPTSSLS
-1257 GGFYEKVMMGTVFR
+1257 GGFYERVMMGTALR
-1271 TGDEKTEYS
+1271 TDDQKTAYS
-1280 RGDLVVDDVY
+1280 KGDLVVDDVY
-1290 IAGRKDVRNQ
+1290 IVGRKDVRNQ
-1300 YSTIH
+1300 YSTIQK
-1305 EGENDELNV
+1305 GENDELNV

-1348 EQLEGK
+1348 EQLEAK
-1354 GLPKDLVLAGIGV
+1354 GLPRDLVLAGIGV
-1367 YDTKAA
+1367 YDSGAA

-1380 LFFYLNKKKVT
+1380 LFFYLNKKAEL

-1519 GRFDKDVDEWLQIG
+1519 GRFDQDVDGWLQIG

-1616 ADMAAEMVEYSKSK
+1616 ADMAAEMVEYSKSQ

>member
-1 MIIQHNMAALNM
+1 MIIQHNMAAINM

-178 DDGTETEKEQT
+178 DDGTETEKETT

-317 NEYRFSDLK
+317 NEYRFSDGK

-369 VFYDNTKYGSV
+369 VFYDNTKYGSAK
-380 EEIPAVFTGGNVLN
+380 EIPAVFTGGNVLN
-394 SSDTNFAKFNIVSG
+394 SADINFTKFNIAAG
-408 VNDTLRL
+408 VNDTLRI

-427 DGGRSYSISEMVT
+427 DAGNYSISQMVT

-447 NLGIKVSQHSITGV
+447 NLGIKVSQHSINGV

-509 YGKASRV
+509 YGKSSRV
-516 DPGRWYTYNA
+516 TAGQWRTYNG
-526 APSVTGGRSFDST
+526 APTLTGGREFDST
-539 LDFPLTI
+539 TDFPLTI
-546 DSTNKSFWMEVKE
+546 DSSNNSFYLEVAEVGKE
-559 VDEEPQKILIELS
+559 AKKELITLS
-572 ESNTKYNSLEDI
+572 EKDYADLNAI
-584 KNEINTQ
+584 KEEINTQ
-591 IEKTKYKDKIQAVKY
+591 IGKTEYKDKIRAEVVSGNKLL
-606 GDKIQLTTKAG
+606 LTTKPG
-617 NETVTNIN
+617 NETVTKID
-625 VSADIT
+625 VSGGIT
-631 DGYKELFVG
+631 DGHEVLFVG
-640 ERITYPGGYNIN
+640 EKITYPGGYNIN
-652 LKPIKTDASGKINFT
+652 LKPIQTDASGKINFT
-667 TSNNKL
+667 PSNNKL
-673 SVNVGGETRTVTIPM
+673 TVNVGGEIRTVEIPV
-688 PDDHTPY
+688 TGAY

-717 TSYNNYS
+717 TSNNSYS
-724 APNAYGS
+724 SYTTSGS
-731 TVYISSSAS
+731 TVSV
-740 SQSGKEYPYT
+740 SQTHNAEEKPYT
-750 NSGESGT
+750 NTGKAGT

-767 KDGTSGWYKLG
+767 KDGESGWHKLG
-778 GTLDTYTKIDS
+778 GTLGTYTKVDSS
-789 NNNQFSIKINGK
+789 NNNFKISINGK
-801 VYPVTLDSPDPAK
+801 EYSITLDNSDS
-814 YPNGYTQS
+814 NGYTQS
-822 ALAAHIQSKLND
+822 ALVGELQKKLD
-834 PNVTSEANRVK
+834 KETSEANRVK

-857 VAVGEGKSVT
+857 VAVGEGKTVT
-867 TEGCDSS
+867 TDGCSS
-874 FLKSINTNRTK
+874 TFLTSINTNRTK

-893 GSNTFPF
+893 GGNTFPF
-900 TLTSTT
+900 TLTSST
-906 NDFTINIDGTP
+906 NKFTINIDGTP
-917 TTVYLDAT
+917 TTVELDTT

-961 TTPGSGSVS
+961 TTPGSGSVR
-970 LNISNSGSAGAIMFN
+970 LDINNSGSAGTIMFH
-985 SPASTTMNSS
+985 SPASATMDST
-995 SVTIPKAADAANPAT
+995 SVTIPKAADASNPGKAT
-1010 ARFTVNV
+1010 FTVRV
-1017 GGKTYTAT
+1017 GGNTYTAV
-1025 LKNEDTSKAKTLT
+1025 LENKDTKEQKLT
-1038 AADLKTALEGA
+1038 AADLEKALEGA
-1049 VWEGNKTPGELGFS
+1049 VWEGGRTPAELGFS
-1063 LSTSGSYLKFT
+1063 LSKSGSYLKFT

-1081 QSISASASSGPIH
+1081 QSISASATSGPFH
-1094 SSTPTVKATVTK
+1094 SSTPTVKAAVTK
-1106 NPDGTVN
+1106 NPDGTVS
-1113 VNLTSSTYFTPTPYN
+1113 VNLTSSSYFTPKPYN
-1128 RSAVLQ
+1128 KPAVLQ
-1134 PQGNTPQP
+1134 PQGNPPQRSE
-1142 LNPTPSAR
+1142 PTHTTRS
-1150 NYYTAK
+1150 YTIAK
-1156 CKLTTNRPLAM
+1156 CKLTTQRPFPM

-1176 NKQLRFTYQYHDGT
+1176 NKQLRFTYQYHNGA
-1190 TKLVDISVDEG
+1190 TKLVDISLDEG
-1201 PRSRQSL
+1201 QYSRETL
-1208 QEELERKINA
+1208 REELERKINA
-1218 ILEADPAHAGEG
+1218 ILEEDPAHAGEG
-1230 LTVTVGDQITLES
+1230 LNVAVGDQITFES
-1243 KKKGRYDIISTSLD
+1243 KQDGRYNIPTSSLS
-1257 GGFYEKVMMGTVFR
+1257 GGFYERVMMGTALR
-1271 TGDEKTEYS
+1271 TDDEKTAYS
-1280 RGDLVVDDVY
+1280 KGDLVVDDVY
-1290 IAGRKDVRNQ
+1290 IVGRKDVRNQ
-1300 YSTIH
+1300 YSTIQK
-1305 EGENDELNV
+1305 GENDELNV

-1348 EQLEGK
+1348 EQLEAK
-1354 GLPKDLVLAGIGV
+1354 GLPRDLVLAGIGV
-1367 YDTKAA
+1367 YDSGAA

-1380 LFFYLNKKKVT
+1380 LFFYLNKKAEL

-1519 GRFDKDVDEWLQIG
+1519 GRFDQDVDGWLQIG

-1616 ADMAAEMVEYSKSK
+1616 ADMAAEMVEYSKSQ

>member
-44 ATLAISEKKRAQI
+44 AILAISEKKRSQI

-178 DDGTETEKEQT
+178 DDGTETEKETT

-276 VKTGEND
+276 VKTGKND
-283 DLHFRIEY
+283 ELHFRIEY
-291 YDGTMK
+291 YDGRIE
-297 EIDMKVAQ
+297 EIDITVKE
-305 DSYTRNDMIKYL
+305 DLYSRGDMIKYL
-317 NEYRFSDLK
+317 NEKCVLKDGKKLSDYNIVAK
-326 TLVDYGMKASE
+326 E
-337 YGEASIQIGGDNGL
+337 YGDASIQIGSDDGL

-356 GNMFAIDDKHFDS
+356 GNMFAIDDEHFDS

-394 SSDTNFAKFNIVSG
+394 SSDANFAKFNIVSG

-427 DGGRSYSISEMVT
+427 KDGSYSISDMVT

-447 NLGIKVSQHSITGV
+447 NLGIKVSQHTITGMS
-461 TSLNG
+461 SLNG
-466 NRNLSFSGL
+466 NKNLSFSGL

-488 EFDVPGSSAY
+488 EFDVSASSAY

-509 YGKASRV
+509 YGKVSRV
-516 DPGRWYTYNA
+516 TAGQWHTYNA

-546 DSTNKSFWMEVKE
+546 DSTNKSFYLKVKE
-559 VDEEPQKILIELS
+559 VDEETQEIPIELS
-572 ESNTKYNSLEDI
+572 EGDYNSLEDI

-617 NETVTNIN
+617 NETVTNID

-667 TSNNKL
+667 PSNNKL

-767 KDGTSGWYKLG
+767 KDGTSGWHKLG

-801 VYPVTLDSPDPAK
+801 VYSVTLDSPDPAK

-822 ALAAHIQSKLND
+822 ALKEHIQAKLND
-834 PNVTSEANRVK
+834 PNVTSEANRVN

-917 TTVYLDAT
+917 TTVYLDTA

-938 NTKLSPKG
+938 NAKLKDK
-946 VNVTRDNYGGLKFER
+946 VNVTLYGSGLKFER

-995 SVTIPKAADAANPAT
+995 SVTIPKAADASNPGKAT
-1010 ARFTVNV
+1010 FTVRV
-1017 GGKTYTAT
+1017 GGNTYTAVLENKDTINGKTYTAEN
-1025 LKNEDTSKAKTLT
+1025 LQK
-1038 AADLKTALEGA
+1038 ALEGA
-1049 VWEGNKTPGELGFS
+1049 VWEGGRTPAELGFS

-1081 QSISASASSGPIH
+1081 QSISASASSGPFH
-1094 SSTPTVKATVTK
+1094 SSTPTVKAAVTK
-1106 NPDGTVN
+1106 NPDGTVS
-1113 VNLTSSTYFTPTPYN
+1113 VNLTSSSYFTPKPYN
-1128 RSAVLQ
+1128 KPAVLQ
-1134 PQGNTPQP
+1134 PQGNPPQRSE
-1142 LNPTPSAR
+1142 PTHTTRS
-1150 NYYTAK
+1150 YTIAK
-1156 CKLTTNRPLAM
+1156 CKLTTQRPFPM

-1176 NKQLRFTYQYHDGT
+1176 NKQLRFTYQYHNGA
-1190 TKLVDISVDEG
+1190 TKLVDISLDEG
-1201 PRSRQSL
+1201 QYSRETL

-1218 ILEADPAHAGEG
+1218 ILEEDPAHAGEG
-1230 LTVTVGDQITLES
+1230 LNVAVGDQITFES
-1243 KKKGRYDIISTSLD
+1243 KQDGRYNIPTSSLS
-1257 GGFYEKVMMGTVFR
+1257 GGFYERVMMGTALR
-1271 TGDEKTEYS
+1271 TDDEKTAYS
-1280 RGDLVVDDVY
+1280 KGDLVVDDVY
-1290 IAGRKDVRNQ
+1290 IVGRKDVRNQ
-1300 YSTIH
+1300 YSTIQK
-1305 EGENDELNV
+1305 GENDELNV

-1348 EQLEGK
+1348 EQLEAK
-1354 GLPKDLVLAGIGV
+1354 GLPRDLVLAGIGV
-1367 YDTKAA
+1367 YDSGAA

-1380 LFFYLNKKKVT
+1380 LFFYLNKKAEL

-1533 ANARQGIDLQRYSV
+1533 SNARQGIDLQRYSV

-1616 ADMAAEMVEYSKSK
+1616 ADMAAEMVEYSKSQ

>member
-1 MIIQHNMAALNM
+1 MIYLVKGEYVMIIQHNMAAINM

-178 DDGTETEKEQT
+178 DDGTETEKETT

-317 NEYRFSDLK
+317 NEYRFSDGK

-369 VFYDNTKYGSV
+369 VFYDNTKYGSAK
-380 EEIPAVFTGGNVLN
+380 EIPAVFTGGNVLN
-394 SSDTNFAKFNIVSG
+394 SADINFTKFNIAAG
-408 VNDTLRL
+408 VNDTLRI

-427 DGGRSYSISEMVT
+427 DAGNYSISQMVT

-447 NLGIKVSQHSITGV
+447 NLGIKVSQHSINGV

-509 YGKASRV
+509 YGKSSRV
-516 DPGRWYTYNA
+516 TAGQWRTYNG
-526 APSVTGGRSFDST
+526 APTLTGGREFDST
-539 LDFPLTI
+539 TDFPLTI
-546 DSTNKSFWMEVKE
+546 DSSNNSFYLEVAEVGKEVKKE
-559 VDEEPQKILIELS
+559 LITLS
-572 ESNTKYNSLEDI
+572 EKDYADLNAI
-584 KNEINTQ
+584 KDEINTQ
-591 IEKTKYKDKIQAVKY
+591 IGKTEYKDKIRAEVVSGNKLL
-606 GDKIQLTTKAG
+606 LTTKPG
-617 NETVTNIN
+617 NETVTKID
-625 VSADIT
+625 VSGGIT
-631 DGYKELFVG
+631 DGHEVLFVG
-640 ERITYPGGYNIN
+640 EKITYPGGYNIN
-652 LKPIKTDASGKINFT
+652 LKPIQTDASGKINFT
-667 TSNNKL
+667 PSNNKL
-673 SVNVGGETRTVTIPM
+673 TVNVGGEIRTVEIPV
-688 PDDHTPY
+688 TGAY

-717 TSYNNYS
+717 TSNNSYS
-724 APNAYGS
+724 SYTTSGS
-731 TVYISSSAS
+731 TVSV
-740 SQSGKEYPYT
+740 SQTHNAEEKPYT
-750 NSGESGT
+750 NTGKAGT

-767 KDGTSGWYKLG
+767 KDGESGWHKLG
-778 GTLDTYTKIDS
+778 GTLGTYTKVDSS
-789 NNNQFSIKINGK
+789 NNNFKISINGK
-801 VYPVTLDSPDPAK
+801 EYSITLDNSDS
-814 YPNGYTQS
+814 NGYTQS
-822 ALAAHIQSKLND
+822 ALVGELQKKLD
-834 PNVTSEANRVK
+834 KETSEANRVK

-857 VAVGEGKSVT
+857 VAVGEGKTVT
-867 TEGCDSS
+867 TDGCSS
-874 FLKSINTNRTK
+874 TFLTSINTNRTK

-893 GSNTFPF
+893 GGNTFPF
-900 TLTSTT
+900 TLTSST
-906 NDFTINIDGTP
+906 NKFTINIDGTP
-917 TTVYLDAT
+917 TTVELDTT

-961 TTPGSGSVS
+961 TTPGSGSVR
-970 LNISNSGSAGAIMFN
+970 LDINNSGSAGTIMFH
-985 SPASTTMNSS
+985 SPASATMDST
-995 SVTIPKAADAANPAT
+995 SVTIPKAADASNPGKAT
-1010 ARFTVNV
+1010 FTVRV
-1017 GGKTYTAT
+1017 GGNTYTAV
-1025 LKNEDTSKAKTLT
+1025 LENKDTKEQKLT
-1038 AADLKTALEGA
+1038 AADLEKALEGA
-1049 VWEGNKTPGELGFS
+1049 VWEGGRTPAELGFS
-1063 LSTSGSYLKFT
+1063 LSKSGSYLKFT

-1081 QSISASASSGPIH
+1081 QSISASATSGPFH
-1094 SSTPTVKATVTK
+1094 SSTPTVKAAVTK
-1106 NPDGTVN
+1106 NPDGTVS
-1113 VNLTSSTYFTPTPYN
+1113 VNLTSSSYFTPKPYN
-1128 RSAVLQ
+1128 KPAVLQ
-1134 PQGNTPQP
+1134 PQGNPPQRSE
-1142 LNPTPSAR
+1142 PTHTTRS
-1150 NYYTAK
+1150 YTIAK
-1156 CKLTTNRPLAM
+1156 CKLTTQRPFPM

-1176 NKQLRFTYQYHDGT
+1176 NKQLRFTYQYHNGA
-1190 TKLVDISVDEG
+1190 TKLVDISLDEG
-1201 PRSRQSL
+1201 QYSRETL
-1208 QEELERKINA
+1208 REELERKINA
-1218 ILEADPAHAGEG
+1218 ILEEDPAHAGEG
-1230 LTVTVGDQITLES
+1230 LNVAVSDQITFES
-1243 KKKGRYDIISTSLD
+1243 KQDGRYNIPTSSLS
-1257 GGFYEKVMMGTVFR
+1257 GGFYERVMMGTALR
-1271 TGDEKTEYS
+1271 TDDQKTAYS
-1280 RGDLVVDDVY
+1280 KGDLVVDDVY
-1290 IAGRKDVRNQ
+1290 IVGRKDVRNQ

-1305 EGENDELNV
+1305 EGENDELNI

-1348 EQLEGK
+1348 EQLEAK
-1354 GLPKDLVLAGIGV
+1354 GLPRDLVLAGIGV
-1367 YDTKAA
+1367 FDTKAA

-1417 IPAYVAGTKDITGGV
+1417 IPAYVAGSKDISGGIEV
-1432 EIKDGENKFSILVDG
+1432 TKEQVDNGENVFSVTVDG
-1447 KQYEYEIPE
+1447 TPYTYEIPE
-1456 GKYDTAEDL
+1456 GKYDTAKDL

-1581 VRSKYGAMENRLEY
+1581 VRSRYGAMENRLEY

-1616 ADMAAEMVEYSKSK
+1616 ADMAAEMVEYSKSQ